1 MAGER
6 DNWDVFT
13 QEWNLTISRSQGGI
27 FMQLS
32 DFLSEQLI
40 VLELDAQN
48 KAEAFRALVT
58 RMARHHAITKPEIF
72 LAEVMAREN
81 IEPTCIGRGIAFP
94 HSRTLCV
101 NRPVIAI
108 GRARRGIPFTAQESD
123 NVQLIFVMGTPKED
137 SATYLQIL
145 SRLCRLLRQTRFRE
159 RLLTAITP
167 GEVLDLFDEYDAPA
181 VEHEQPARALVP
193 ALAH

>member
-27 FMQLS
+27 IMQLS
-32 DFLSEQLI
+32 DFISEKLI
-40 VLELDAQN
+40 VLELDAQD
-48 KAEAFRALVT
+48 KAEAFRTLVT
-58 RMARHHAITKPEIF
+58 RMARHHAITKPEVF
-72 LAEVMAREN
+72 LNEIMNREA
-81 IEPTCIGRGIAFP
+81 IEPTCMGRGVAFP
-94 HSRTLCV
+94 HTRTLCV
-101 NRPVIAI
+101 NQPVIAI
-108 GRARRGIPFTAQESD
+108 GRARRGIPFTAKESD

-159 RLLTAITP
+159 RLLTAATP

-181 VEHEQPARALVP
+181 IEHVQPERAFVP
-193 ALAH
+193 AMAH